1 MTRTLIKIVE
11 FRRWFPPDDP
21 VAVKLARACI
31 LREDLLIE
39 MRGILAESTE
49 EFDGASPEYR
59 RMYFLR
65 GLFRSYTELSSV
77 LQGLFGCPTFRT
89 LLDKQTE
96 SLKQRFEEQKRIIV
110 EVHPLLKG
118 IRNDVCGHVLEQ
130 AVRGALERIPPQAF
144 GFLEISETVIET
156 HYKFVSEFVA
166 EMLLK
171 DVSPDERKNLRS
183 TQFGSI
189 ASILPVFSLIEL
201 CLGMYAMDRTLIPS
215 RPL

>member
-96 SLKQRFEEQKRIIV
+96 SLKQRFEE
-110 EVHPLLKG
+110 LKG